1 MKRAPA
7 YAGWYYSLATSCM
20 QYKKTSQGGGAS
32 GNENATA
39 VGTCHSILILP
50 LSKGVGDGH
59 PAELWPDCSARII
72 VVVDGVLAS
81 PLAKWLPAE
90 LLQGPGSG
98 RDAALS

>member
-1 MKRAPA
+1 
-7 YAGWYYSLATSCM
+7 M
-20 QYKKTSQGGGAS
+20 QYKQDSQGGGAS
-32 GNENATA
+32 GHENATA

-50 LSKGVGDGH
+50 LPKSVGEGH

-90 LLQGPGSG
+90 RLQGPCSG
-98 RDAALS
+98 RDATIS

>member
-1 MKRAPA
+1 MKRVPA
-7 YAGWYYSLATSCM
+7 DAGYNSLATFLHAII
-20 QYKKTSQGGGAS
+20 QKDQPGRWS
-32 GNENATA
+32 GNEKATA

-50 LSKGVGDGH
+50 LAKGVGEDH
-59 PAELWPDCSARII
+59 PAEQWPDCSARII

-81 PLAKWLPAE
+81 LLAKWLPAQ